1 MSHINTSSVTKRTK
15 EEGGDFSGNHPT
27 EAKGAYKFPFL
38 LLAKILLAKKPK
50 NKRLHF
56 EHKFGLAL
64 GLENP
69 GSFCVCLVVSSCTD
83 FLAIPA

>member
-15 EEGGDFSGNHPT
+15 EEGGDFSGNHLT

-38 LLAKILLAKKPK
+38 LLAKILFAKKPK

-56 EHKFGLAL
+56 EHKLGLAL